1 MSGRCEQIRRTV
13 RKQRQEKKEEEVVEQ
28 QEEEENGETLVFGK
42 EGLLFLE
49 TII

>member
-13 RKQRQEKKEEEVVEQ
+13 RKQRQEKKEEEEVE